1 MRKLFKLIYEVTL
14 DVDNE
19 IRDEFELWLAH
30 HVAQMLQLDT
40 FRDAQVLDEESG
52 DPGKTRR
59 VVHYFPVS
67 EAALQ
72 EYFERDAARMRQ
84 DGVDRFGDRFSA
96 RRRIL
101 RDAELPGGASAP
113 LPSCLN
119 CGSALTGQYCG
130 DCGQRSQS
138 RLISIWELLKD
149 AFGDLL
155 EFDSRLW
162 QTVVP
167 LLLKPGHLTKDY
179 LQGRRA
185 RYMPPFRTYLVL
197 SVIFFIVAFF
207 DASKVLN
214 VLFPAASGPEAA
226 SPEFTQAEKEELAKA
241 RQEIIDSLRQESL
254 LAENPETAKFVE
266 QQLLNATAIEDDDGA
281 IVKANCDS
289 NNIEKAPDWLK
300 RRLTQE
306 RLKQICERITEDGGK
321 TFIAGLL
328 DNVPAFL
335 FLFLPFLAL
344 VMKALYPLSKRYY
357 VEHLLFVVHLHAF
370 FFLLLTIEILVSR
383 GASYLKLPDAITG
396 VASFIGVVYP
406 LVYTY
411 KGMRQVY
418 GQGGL
423 ITFSKYAVLVL
434 AYLAGFLIMMA
445 LALLFTAVSL

>member
-1 MRKLFKLIYEVTL
+1 MRKLFKLIYEVTI

-19 IRDEFELWLAH
+19 ILDEFELWLAH
-30 HVAQMLQLDT
+30 HVAQMLQLDA
-40 FRDAQVLDEESG
+40 FRDAQVLDG
-52 DPGKTRR
+52 DPVEPGKARR
-59 VVHYFPVS
+59 IVHYFPVS

-72 EYFERDAARMRQ
+72 EYFDHDAARMRQ
-84 DGVDRFGDRFSA
+84 DAVDRFGDRFSA
-96 RRRIL
+96 QRRVL
-101 RDAELPGGASAP
+101 RDAALPSGASAP

-197 SVIFFIVAFF
+197 SVVFFVVAFF
-207 DASKVLN
+207 DSSKVFN
-214 VLFPAASGPEAA
+214 VLFPAAT
-226 SPEFTQAEKEELAKA
+226 SPQATEAEKQEIAKA
-241 RQEIIDSLRQESL
+241 RQEIIDSLRQENL
-254 LAENPETAKFVE
+254 LADNPEAAKLVE
-266 QQLLNATAIEDDDGA
+266 QQLLNATATDGEGEPIIKA
-281 IVKANCDS
+281 DCEKANFE
-289 NNIEKAPDWLK
+289 NRPEWLK

-306 RLKQICERITEDGGK
+306 RIIEICERVTQDGGK

-344 VMKALYPLSKRYY
+344 VMKVLYPLSKRYY

-383 GASYLKLPDAITG
+383 GASRFAIPEM
-396 VASFIGVVYP
+396 VAGIASTIGVVYP

-411 KGMRQVY
+411 KAMRQVY
-418 GQGGL
+418 GQGGFV
-423 ITFSKYAVLVL
+423 TFTKYSVMVF
-434 AYLAGFLIMMA
+434 AYATGFGIMLA